1 MDPFEGTHLGE
12 CWRTDLRFTHFN
24 LVIPFLTFFILLHSS
39 LRYLGKSS
47 FAQMKLHGTVWNW
60 FLSQDRNGVE
70 NMAFMDH
77 GRLEASCFQVWSTF
91 FCCFFWWGWT
101 YCAPNS
107 FELEKPFNAHLWGV
121 TGYRPLDGKTYDFI
135 SRNWIPL
142 IFVASPFSPTSPP
155 FGPLFHA
162 FFPPQV
168 GWVLRVPRYGRVC
181 VCMEHMNKCKTS
193 NFYCQ

>member
-1 MDPFEGTHLGE
+1 MEYAEYQEYIYIQSFLVWFLWWLRHGAMDPFEGTHLGE

-107 FELEKPFNAHLWGV
+107 FELEKPFNAHLWV
-121 TGYRPLDGKTYDFI
+121 WLATVPSMEKRT
-135 SRNWIPL
+135 
-142 IFVASPFSPTSPP
+142 T
-155 FGPLFHA
+155 LFLGTESH
-162 FFPPQV
+162 
-168 GWVLRVPRYGRVC
+168 
-181 VCMEHMNKCKTS
+181 
-193 NFYCQ
+193 